1 MAANCPHCS
10 EEITGLQGF
19 VTQEKLEERLERQKG
34 KHAEAIQAIRA
45 ESSALKERLAEA
57 VAQSQGFDSVVKER
71 DAVKAELAQLVTRN
85 ERLAALNG
93 YELDPGLL
101 PSVELIYNSETA
113 GQDEAPAFGEW
124 LDKAKD
130 HPLLAPHFAAKPAE
144 APAAEPQAPAQTAQT
159 AQTAPAENRNPA
171 DLGAPAGLPGAKQDA
186 AALAAYFDSR
196 EFKALPV
203 DQQDAKLAELEALHL
218 GA

>member
-1 MAANCPHCS
+1 MAANCPHCN
-10 EEITGLQGF
+10 EEIAGLQGF
-19 VTQEKLEERLERQKG
+19 VPQEKLEERLERQKA

-85 ERLAALNG
+85 ERLAALG
-93 YELDPGLL
+93 EYELDPGLL
-101 PSVELIYNSETA
+101 ASVELIYNSETA

-124 LDKAKD
+124 LEKAKD

-144 APAAEPQAPAQTAQT
+144 AAPAAEPQAQAPK
-159 AQTAPAENRNPA
+159 APAENRNPA

-196 EFKALPV
+196 EFKALPAE
-203 DQQDAKLAELEALHL
+203 QQDAKLAELEALHL